1 MWGVPPPRPLPVQGL
16 VTNSTWHKQNTE
28 SASLYFLHLGI
39 GFLSCDTVAQH
50 HIPAHHGLC
59 ARCILQWWGGECMS
73 HSRLVSYLTIAFTRT
88 SGARH
93 SMLITTIRILAC
105 GLRRGWGYEAPHDG
119 VIQLCFSR
127 HDSGRNLDQP
137 TNGRSQERSTYSVW
151 WKVEQSFWLISLKG
165 TSFQSAP
172 ARQIG
177 KYFTTLADTWALSGH
192 PPHYK
197 GWVTKNISA
206 LSKSRNGLTPPPSV
220 QVRTRD
226 QKHFSTYQ
234 ILISPKSVLSSGQI
248 FTRRWEAGL
257 INSQIVVQGTSLRE

>member
-1 MWGVPPPRPLPVQGL
+1 MCVPL
-16 VTNSTWHKQNTE
+16 
-28 SASLYFLHLGI
+28 
-39 GFLSCDTVAQH
+39 
-50 HIPAHHGLC
+50 
-59 ARCILQWWGGECMS
+59 
-73 HSRLVSYLTIAFTRT
+73 RLVSYLTIAFTRT

-105 GLRRGWGYEAPHDG
+105 GLRRGWGYEAPHNG

-234 ILISPKSVLSSGQI
+234 ILISRKSMLS
-248 FTRRWEAGL
+248 
-257 INSQIVVQGTSLRE
+257 